1 MHLCRFAICCFLFI
15 LPAMAQLD
23 SFALRARFGPPLNRE
38 TFHMPAGFDL
48 VVDYG
53 PTNEACRLQVPALM
67 PTNEKVSNTVDMK
80 KRMYDFLAELVPAQ
94 MRGLELLRMSQSMG
108 AVSIESIEY
117 EFVTVVETRNANHP
131 FGDTITVT
139 FKNGNCG
146 SADRP

>member
-53 PTNEACRLQVPALM
+53 PTNQVCRLEVPA
-67 PTNEKVSNTVDMK
+67 SDNTINSK
-80 KRMYDFLAELVPAQ
+80 KAMYDFLADLVPAQ
-94 MRGLELLRMSQSMG
+94 MRGIEQLRMSQSMG
-108 AVSIESIEY
+108 ALSIQSIEY
-117 EFVTVVETRNANHP
+117 DFATMRELQYANQP
-131 FGDTITVT
+131 FQGTLTIT
-139 FKNGNCG
+139 FKNGDC
-146 SADRP
+146 SSF

>member
-1 MHLCRFAICCFLFI
+1 
-15 LPAMAQLD
+15 MAQLD

-94 MRGLELLRMSQSMG
+94 MRGLKLRGLVERSGPHSF
-108 AVSIESIEY
+108 EWTEY
-117 EFVTVVETRNANHP
+117 EFVTVGESRNENSP
-131 FGDTITVT
+131 FADTITVT